1 MSKEKLKETIVRLSF
16 QELGMSKERYRE
28 LKAECRK
35 GQYNRETLLQAC
47 KGFPDG
53 VAAFI
58 IKSVTEGK
66 SFDRM
71 EYSELGRISVGRT
84 DFYALRRRFYS
95 NLYQILT
102 ERGIDF

>member
-1 MSKEKLKETIVRLSF
+1 MSKRKGGGTIIRF
-16 QELGMSKERYRE
+16 RFDELGMSKERYQE

-35 GQYNRETLLQAC
+35 GRYDREILLQAC

-53 VAAFI
+53 IAAFI

-66 SFDRM
+66 SFDKM

-84 DFYALRRRFYS
+84 DFYALRRQFYS
-95 NLYQILT
+95 SLDKILT
-102 ERGIDF
+102 ERGIRF